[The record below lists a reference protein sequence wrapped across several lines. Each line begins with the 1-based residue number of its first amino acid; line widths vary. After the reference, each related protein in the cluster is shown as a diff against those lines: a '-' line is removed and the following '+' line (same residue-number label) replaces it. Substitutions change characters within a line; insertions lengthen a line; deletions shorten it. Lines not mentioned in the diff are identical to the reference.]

1 MEIYPIPMQNMLRG
15 LRRSQRLWLFISLC
29 ALSLPSVIAGDF
41 NVKLNLLDDP
51 NTRSFLR
58 LLDEYNFVALYPV
71 SPTHRLGNVLDF
83 LIVSADFRDA
93 YQTLRLRVVT
103 TILFC
108 LALMVV
114 LGYIVLMLRH

>member
-1 MEIYPIPMQNMLRG
+1 MCELRF
-15 LRRSQRLWLFISLC
+15 LFISLC

-83 LIVSADFRDA
+83 LIVSADFCDA
-93 YQTLRLRVVT
+93 FSSIVSDSTVEGSDHYPVLFSLDGGAGLHRSHVKTLKVKSFRNLK
-103 TILFC
+103 
-108 LALMVV
+108 
-114 LGYIVLMLRH
+114 